1 MAIKET
7 LDKIKKTIQNKID
20 ETKLDFALKRSASGG
35 TSFSKTDEKQLM
47 QLIDLYLSGKMKP
60 DEMMN
65 FINLTKKYFYQTKN
79 LDSSTELPKTII
91 ESLSKTDPSTGVSL
105 PDNSTV
111 AAYNRARNVFII
123 NESTFQKCL
132 DSISGT
138 DKSYL
143 IDIINFT
150 GHELTHFDQHLTS
163 EAFEKLS
170 PEQQREFD
178 KKTYEVIKDIEGS
191 YETQLDAKSL
201 LEMDSFMGKYAK
213 SMQEFGLGAAHFEVF
228 QKVRYFKYTYERDAR
243 NGAIDFSKGFM
254 SLIENSAFASDKV
267 KAWAKENH
275 LSIEKFEQQ
284 EINIE
289 DAVTNKEENKLLE
302 NYYGSIGR
310 QALAK
315 IVNDNEHKQFDLSQT
330 LLYKRC
336 IAEIVEHFTF
346 QEKEEY
352 LKIAI
357 ARNLPQFANVLIK
370 SIKKDPEY
378 LENNV
383 KLKDML
389 TTALS
394 NGEFDMGADK
404 PPMKINH
411 GRIYDEAID
420 YSLLLTE
427 DRLGYCVMSCLDKNN
442 YAGANKI
449 SSLIKKN
456 YFSKEHII
464 EKAKVIEKNN
474 FNGKEFAIQ
483 SLIGNLSFE
492 DTVSLLETAVKNNL
506 PTLKKEL
513 FTALNQM
520 PEYHLSRAKVLKNID
535 LTGEDTKYKTHEE
548 MVLIGC
554 SEFYEQYYFNNIT
567 AFLNTDTTSQPKK
580 DAALQKVREYFK
592 AIYKQELRAGGKTL
606 ESQMEKDNSI
616 QEFLDGYEFEFDV
629 AKEIVNN
636 KAACLNLLKVL
647 SDETI
652 VVNGKKVALSTDD
665 KTRLAR
671 LLTSTLNQ
679 REWDRQLAEIE
690 NANQQAQERE

>member
-1 MAIKET
+1 MAIKEK
-7 LDKIKKTIQNKID
+7 LDKIKKTIQDKID
-20 ETKLDFALKRSASGG
+20 ETKLDFAMKRSASGG

-47 QLIDLYLSGKMKP
+47 QLIDLYLTGKMKP

-65 FINLTKKYFYQTKN
+65 FINLTKKYFYHTKG
-79 LDSSTELPKTII
+79 LDSSTVLPKTII
-91 ESLSKTDPSTGVSL
+91 EPLTKQDPSTGINKV
-105 PDNSTV
+105 DENTV

-123 NESTFQKCL
+123 NDSTFKKCL
-132 DSISGT
+132 DSIGST

-150 GHELTHFDQHLTS
+150 GHELTHFDQHLAS

-191 YETQLDAKSL
+191 YETQLDTKSL

-228 QKVRYFKYTYERDAR
+228 QKVRYFKYSYERDAR
-243 NGAIDFSKGFM
+243 NGAIDFSKAFM
-254 SLIENSAFASDKV
+254 ALIENSSFASENV
-267 KAWAKENH
+267 KTWAKNGH

-289 DAVTNKEENKLLE
+289 DAITSKEENKLLE

-315 IVNDNEHKQFDLSQT
+315 LVNDNEHKTFSYSQS

-336 IAEIVEHFTF
+336 VAEIVEHFTF
-346 QEKEEY
+346 QEKEDY
-352 LKIAI
+352 LKVAI
-357 ARNLPQFANVLIK
+357 ARNLPQFANILIK

-389 TTALS
+389 TNALAT
-394 NGEFDMGADK
+394 GEFDMGADK

-411 GRIYDEAID
+411 GRVYDEAID
-420 YSLLLTE
+420 YSMLLTE

-442 YAGANKI
+442 YCGANKI

-456 YFSKEHII
+456 YFSKEHIL
-464 EKAKVIEKNN
+464 EKARVIEKNN
-474 FNGKEFAIQ
+474 FNGKEFAIK
-483 SLIGNLSFE
+483 SLIGNLSFD
-492 DTVSLLETAVKNNL
+492 DTVSLLETAVKENL

-520 PEYHLSRAKVLKNID
+520 PEYHLSRAKVLKNLD

-554 SEFYEQYYFNNIT
+554 SEFYEQYHFDNAT
-567 AFLNTDTTSQPKK
+567 AILNTDTASQPKK

-592 AIYKQELRAGGKTL
+592 AIYKQELRNGGKEL

-616 QEFLDGYEFEFDV
+616 QEFLTGFAFEFDT

-636 KAACLNLLKVL
+636 KPACLNLLKVL
-647 SDETI
+647 SEGTI
-652 VVNGKKVALSTDD
+652 MLNGKKTELDD
-665 KTRLAR
+665 NDKAKLAR
-671 LLTSTLNQ
+671 LLVSTLNQ

-690 NANQQAQERE
+690 NANEQVQERE